1 MALSNKI
8 NDAYVEI
15 LKANVSIVN
24 YLVDNYLAKL
34 GYNDPIDVIYY
45 LADNLSTFTLLIS
58 EENYFNK
65 DISDLVVHKLLNKE
79 YDELFDIVLHEWEYA
94 FINVLIKDKENKDN
108 TIQILVPY
116 RNSILDVMLS
126 IQASLGIK
134 GNSTISISKAKHAK
148 YTSDINDN
156 DSLYADDYFAFE
168 LLYLK
173 NSNLAISNIDK
184 AYTITIKK
192 SEYIE
197 SINHYN
203 NVILKSSFENED
215 ILKKTI
221 ESNYVMLKSLHTIN
235 ILKNNNNN

>member
-1 MALSNKI
+1 MSLSNKI
-8 NDAYVEI
+8 NDAYIEI
-15 LKANVSIVN
+15 LKANGSIVN
-24 YLVDNYLAKL
+24 YLIDNYLAKL
-34 GYNDPIDVIYY
+34 GYNDPIDAIYY

-58 EENYFNK
+58 EADYFNK
-65 DISDLVVHKLLNKE
+65 DISDLVIHNLLNKE

-134 GNSTISISKAKHAK
+134 ENNTIFLSKAKQAK

-156 DSLYADDYFAFE
+156 DSLYADDYFTFE

-173 NSNLAISNIDK
+173 NSNLAIANIDK
-184 AYTITIKK
+184 AYTVTIKK

-197 SINHYN
+197 SISHYN

-235 ILKNNNNN
+235 ILKNNNN

>member
-1 MALSNKI
+1 MALSDKI
-8 NDAYVEI
+8 NAAYVEI
-15 LKANVSIVN
+15 LKANESIVN
-24 YLVDNYLAKL
+24 YLIDNYLAKL
-34 GYNDPIDVIYY
+34 GYNDQLDAIDY

-58 EENYFNK
+58 EADYFNK
-65 DISDLVVHKLLNKE
+65 EISDLVVHRLLKNE
-79 YDELFDIVLHEWEYA
+79 YDELFDIALHEWEYA
-94 FINVLIKDKENKDN
+94 YINILIKDKENKDN
-108 TIQILVPY
+108 TIQILAPY
-116 RNSILDVMLS
+116 RNSILDIMLS

-134 GNSTISISKAKHAK
+134 ENNIITLSKAKLAK

-184 AYTITIKK
+184 SYTITIKK
-192 SEYIE
+192 SEYVE

-203 NVILKSSFENED
+203 NVILKSSFENEE

-221 ESNYVMLKSLHTIN
+221 EANYVMLKSLHTIN
-235 ILKNNNNN
+235 ILKNNNN